1 MHLRHGVM
9 AFDKE
14 TSAGFLA
21 NHLARLFAHRLQSRI
36 ARLGLA
42 PAQFMTLLELWE
54 RDGRTQSDLTARL
67 DVEQATMAATLKRM
81 ERDGLIA
88 RTPHPDD
95 RRAQL
100 IWLTD
105 KARALEAPAKTAADA
120 VNRDAL
126 AALTEN
132 QRAAAIG
139 LMRKMIDAMRR
150 D

>member
-1 MHLRHGVM
+1 M